1 MQLGQIQ
8 PKKIE
13 ASQLNAEKAE
23 DAFEKGLRFPW
34 MGLRPDLLLHKGAP
48 DESGKETYVLEDPVR
63 GEHFELGES
72 EAKLFLCLA
81 AEKDLKAAV
90 DRLMKTSSL
99 RPGAKDVLAFV
110 NMLQM
115 QRLAVLPE
123 DADMSCGC
131 GPKPEPEE
139 EEKKEKKKRGRIAT
153 YFIEMFWLLVFP
165 LRMWWWWI
173 QRYRGGDLTEWHK
186 KRPALWGGTRE
197 NNDPN
202 AQQQKQGE
210 D

>member
-99 RPGAKDVLAFV
+99 RPGAKDVLGGSS
-110 NMLQM
+110 
-115 QRLAVLPE
+115 RR
-123 DADMSCGC
+123 CGYELRVRTQA
-131 GPKPEPEE
+131 GTGGRGK
-139 EEKKEKKKRGRIAT
+139 KRKEKTGT
-153 YFIEMFWLLVFP
+153 DC
-165 LRMWWWWI
+165 
-173 QRYRGGDLTEWHK
+173 DLFY
-186 KRPALWGGTRE
+186 
-197 NNDPN
+197 
-202 AQQQKQGE
+202 
-210 D
+210 